1 VKILHHPQN
10 NTYRLLL
17 RREQV
22 HKLVLNQLITGDF
35 SMKLMNTSGKA
46 YLWNGM
52 NYADPEG
59 AAEQLAVRFKNED
72 LAQSFKVQIDK
83 CLEKLSS

>member
-1 VKILHHPQN
+1 
-10 NTYRLLL
+10 
-17 RREQV
+17 
-22 HKLVLNQLITGDF
+22 
-35 SMKLMNTSGKA
+35 MNTSGKA